1 VPIGRFALEE
11 ACGRAAAWDVAGDR
25 VGVSVKVSP
34 QQMNR
39 DGFVTD
45 VRRALQQ
52 SGIEPAQLT
61 LEIPETVVMRD
72 IPAATVRLQ
81 ELKQL
86 GVSIAIDD
94 FGGSGYAHQ
103 ANLQQMPLDSLRVDR
118 SSLAATE
125 DESYRSWLLE
135 AILVV
140 GRDLSLTVVATGI
153 ETAEQMAA
161 LQAIGCTMAQGGLL
175 GEPVSVEAVSSLFGV
190 GLPAMEAEAGTG
202 AGAAASAGTAAGVD
216 AAATQPSALA
226 ETGEAETNPAAG
238 SSAGT
243 ASIADVGSPSLSS

>member
-1 VPIGRFALEE
+1 
-11 ACGRAAAWDVAGDR
+11 
-25 VGVSVKVSP
+25 
-34 QQMNR
+34 M
-39 DGFVTD
+39 
-45 VRRALQQ
+45 
-52 SGIEPAQLT
+52 
-61 LEIPETVVMRD
+61 
-72 IPAATVRLQ
+72 
-81 ELKQL
+81 
-86 GVSIAIDD
+86 SIAIDD

-125 DESYRSWLLE
+125 DEDYRSWLLE

-190 GLPAMEAEAGTG
+190 GLPAVEAAGWPTLRRRRARG
-202 AGAAASAGTAAGVD
+202 AGMDADAARGRSGEDKRRCDNARRHGQTADARPTAASTADAGLPEPVF
-216 AAATQPSALA
+216 
-226 ETGEAETNPAAG
+226 
-238 SSAGT
+238 
-243 ASIADVGSPSLSS
+243 LSSSLEK

>member
-1 VPIGRFALEE
+1 
-11 ACGRAAAWDVAGDR
+11 
-25 VGVSVKVSP
+25 
-34 QQMNR
+34 
-39 DGFVTD
+39 
-45 VRRALQQ
+45 
-52 SGIEPAQLT
+52 
-61 LEIPETVVMRD
+61 MRD
-72 IPAATVRLQ
+72 IPAATTRLQ

-125 DESYRSWLLE
+125 DESYRNWLLE

-175 GEPVSVEAVSSLFGV
+175 GEAVSVEAVSSLFGV
-190 GLPAMEAEAGTG
+190 GLPAVEAG
-202 AGAAASAGTAAGVD
+202 AGAGVGRAAEC
-216 AAATQPSALA
+216 ALVQQVA
-226 ETGEAETNPAAG
+226 LVRRRRRNGRGHGRGGQGRTPRRFNCRCGLPEPVFLSSSG
-238 SSAGT
+238 SS
-243 ASIADVGSPSLSS
+243 VVVVEQ